1 MGSRGHKQADRVSKG
16 DYYFNHIMRLP
27 TKGLSMVKHFTTV
40 KPGSYISLFLT
51 KGMKNVFTINKMSNN
66 NGKKANSQVN
76 QDSSPHPHRWK
87 ALGLLSLAQFLIIL
101 DTSIIGVAL
110 PTIQQHFS
118 FSQAELQWIFNAYV
132 IVFGALLLLGGRLL
146 DIIGQKKI
154 FIFGFTTL
162 TIASVIAG
170 LAPSG
175 IVLIIARALQ
185 GFGAALIAPLALSMV
200 VSLFGNNKLE
210 MNKAMGIWGASAPAG
225 GTAGVFLGGII
236 TAWID
241 WSWVFLI
248 NVPVAL
254 AVVALTPKLLP
265 KGVKQKGNIDYTGA
279 LSITGAL
286 IPLVYAIVTA
296 NDIGWMSVQTI
307 SLLSIAGLMFALFLT
322 IQRRKKEPLIPLS
335 IFRIPNLLASNIAM
349 ALLGASWIPMWFFL
363 NLYLQQVLNYGPFE
377 SGLALLPMTV
387 VIMVLMISTTP
398 RLMSRF
404 GIKRNLVIGLGLL
417 AAGIAMFTLTP
428 SNSSEKNTAYTF
440 MLYVLPASLIA
451 ALGMSLAYIP
461 VLTAAISNAHKEQTG
476 LASGLVNTSYQI
488 GSALGLAIIVA
499 VASNQTE
506 TLDNIGLPSIE
517 ALNGGFHSAFIVGA
531 IISIIATA
539 VVVIGLKM
547 RMTMNTEKTNA

>member
-1 MGSRGHKQADRVSKG
+1 
-16 DYYFNHIMRLP
+16 
-27 TKGLSMVKHFTTV
+27 
-40 KPGSYISLFLT
+40 
-51 KGMKNVFTINKMSNN
+51 MKNMSTSQVKNN
-66 NGKKANSQVN
+66 QVN

-87 ALGLLSLAQFLIIL
+87 ALGILSLAQFLIIL

-118 FSQAELQWIFNAYV
+118 FSQADLQWIFNAYV
-132 IVFGALLLLGGRLL
+132 TVFGALLLFGGRLS
-146 DIIGQKKI
+146 DIIGQKRI
-154 FIFGFTTL
+154 FIIGFLTL
-162 TIASVIAG
+162 TIASIIAG

-185 GFGAALIAPLALSMV
+185 GIGAALIAPSALSMV
-200 VSLFGNNKLE
+200 VSLFGNNRLE

-248 NVPVAL
+248 NVPVGL

-286 IPLVYAIVTA
+286 VLLVYAIVTA

-307 SLLSIAGLMFALFLT
+307 SLLSIAGLMFALFLI
-322 IQRRKKEPLIPLS
+322 IQRRKKEPLIPLD

-499 VASNQTE
+499 IASNQTE

>member
-1 MGSRGHKQADRVSKG
+1 MSTSQ
-16 DYYFNHIMRLP
+16 
-27 TKGLSMVKHFTTV
+27 VK
-40 KPGSYISLFLT
+40 
-51 KGMKNVFTINKMSNN
+51 NN
-66 NGKKANSQVN
+66 QVN
-76 QDSSPHPHRWK
+76 QDSSPYPHRWK
-87 ALGLLSLAQFLIIL
+87 ALGILSLAQFLIIL

-118 FSQAELQWIFNAYV
+118 FSQADLQWIFNAYV
-132 IVFGALLLLGGRLL
+132 IVFGALLLLGGRLS
-146 DIIGQKKI
+146 DIIGQKRI
-154 FIFGFTTL
+154 FIIGFLTL

-185 GFGAALIAPLALSMV
+185 GIGAALIAPSALSMV
-200 VSLFGNNKLE
+200 VSLFGNNRLE

-286 IPLVYAIVTA
+286 VLLVYAIVTT

-322 IQRRKKEPLIPLS
+322 IQRRKKEPLIPLN
-335 IFRIPNLLASNIAM
+335 IFKIPNLLASNIAM

-461 VLTAAISNAHKEQTG
+461 VLTAAISNTHKEQTG

-488 GSALGLAIIVA
+488 GSALGLAIIAA

-547 RMTMNTEKTNA
+547 RMKMNTEKTNA

>member
-1 MGSRGHKQADRVSKG
+1 MSTSQ
-16 DYYFNHIMRLP
+16 
-27 TKGLSMVKHFTTV
+27 VK
-40 KPGSYISLFLT
+40 
-51 KGMKNVFTINKMSNN
+51 NN
-66 NGKKANSQVN
+66 QVN

-87 ALGLLSLAQFLIIL
+87 ALGILSLAQFLIIL

-118 FSQAELQWIFNAYV
+118 FSQADLQWIFNAYV
-132 IVFGALLLLGGRLL
+132 IVFGALLLFGGRLS
-146 DIIGQKKI
+146 DIIGQKRI
-154 FIFGFTTL
+154 FIIGFLTL
-162 TIASVIAG
+162 TIASIIAG

-185 GFGAALIAPLALSMV
+185 GIGAALIAPSALSMV
-200 VSLFGNNKLE
+200 VSLFGNNRLE

-248 NVPVAL
+248 NVPVGL

-279 LSITGAL
+279 LSITGSL
-286 IPLVYAIVTA
+286 VLLVYAIVTA

-322 IQRRKKEPLIPLS
+322 IQRRKKEPLIPLD

>member
-1 MGSRGHKQADRVSKG
+1 
-16 DYYFNHIMRLP
+16 
-27 TKGLSMVKHFTTV
+27 
-40 KPGSYISLFLT
+40 
-51 KGMKNVFTINKMSNN
+51 MKNIS
-66 NGKKANSQVN
+66 ASQVN
-76 QDSSPHPHRWK
+76 NNQINQDSGPHPHRWK
-87 ALGLLSLAQFLIIL
+87 ALGIISLAQFLIIL

-110 PTIQQHFS
+110 PTIQQHFG
-118 FSQAELQWIFNAYV
+118 FSQADLQWIFNAYV
-132 IVFGALLLLGGRLL
+132 IVFGALLLLGGRLS

-154 FIFGFTTL
+154 FIIGFLTL

-175 IVLIIARALQ
+175 VILIVARALQ
-185 GFGAALIAPLALSMV
+185 GIGSALIAPSALSMV

-236 TAWID
+236 TAWVD

-248 NVPVAL
+248 NVPIGL
-254 AVVALTPKLLP
+254 AVLALTPKLLP
-265 KGVKQKGNIDYTGA
+265 IGVKQKGKIDYTGA

-286 IPLVYAIVTA
+286 VLLVYAIVTG

-307 SLLSIAGLMFALFLT
+307 SLLSIAGTMFALFLN

-377 SGLALLPMTV
+377 SGLALLPMTAM
-387 VIMVLMISTTP
+387 IMVLMINTTP

-404 GIKRNLVIGLGLL
+404 GIKRNLVMGLGLL
-417 AAGIAMFTLTP
+417 AT
-428 SNSSEKNTAYTF
+428 
-440 MLYVLPASLIA
+440 
-451 ALGMSLAYIP
+451 
-461 VLTAAISNAHKEQTG
+461 
-476 LASGLVNTSYQI
+476 GLVNTSYQI

-499 VASNQTE
+499 IASNQTE
-506 TLDNIGLPSIE
+506 TLENIGLPSIE
-517 ALNGGFHSAFIVGA
+517 AINGGFHSAFIVGA
-531 IISIIATA
+531 IISVIATA
-539 VVVIGLKM
+539 LVVIGLKM
-547 RMTMNTEKTNA
+547 RMKMSTEKTIAKN

>member
-1 MGSRGHKQADRVSKG
+1 MSTSQ
-16 DYYFNHIMRLP
+16 
-27 TKGLSMVKHFTTV
+27 VK
-40 KPGSYISLFLT
+40 
-51 KGMKNVFTINKMSNN
+51 NN
-66 NGKKANSQVN
+66 QVN
-76 QDSSPHPHRWK
+76 QDSSPYPHRWK
-87 ALGLLSLAQFLIIL
+87 ALGILSLAQFLIIL

-118 FSQAELQWIFNAYV
+118 FSQADLQWIFNAYV
-132 IVFGALLLLGGRLL
+132 IVFGALLLLGGRLS
-146 DIIGQKKI
+146 DIIGQKRI
-154 FIFGFTTL
+154 FIIGFLTL
-162 TIASVIAG
+162 TIASIIAG

-185 GFGAALIAPLALSMV
+185 GIGAALIAPSALSMV
-200 VSLFGNNKLE
+200 VSLFGNNRLE
-210 MNKAMGIWGASAPAG
+210 MNKAMGFWGASAPAG

-248 NVPVAL
+248 NVPVGL

-286 IPLVYAIVTA
+286 VLLVYAIVTA

-322 IQRRKKEPLIPLS
+322 IQRRKKEPLIPLD

-547 RMTMNTEKTNA
+547 RMKMNTEKTNA

>member
-1 MGSRGHKQADRVSKG
+1 
-16 DYYFNHIMRLP
+16 
-27 TKGLSMVKHFTTV
+27 
-40 KPGSYISLFLT
+40 
-51 KGMKNVFTINKMSNN
+51 MKNTSTSQVDNN
-66 NGKKANSQVN
+66 QVN
-76 QDSSPHPHRWK
+76 QDPSPHPHRWK
-87 ALGLLSLAQFLIIL
+87 ALGVLSLAQFLILL

-118 FSQAELQWIFNAYV
+118 FSQADLQWIFNAYV
-132 IVFGALLLLGGRLL
+132 IVFGALLLLGGRLS

-154 FIFGFTTL
+154 FVIGFATL

-185 GFGAALIAPLALSMV
+185 GIGAALIAPSALSMV

-236 TAWID
+236 TAWVD

-248 NVPVAL
+248 NVPIGL
-254 AVVALTPKLLP
+254 AVLALTPKLLP
-265 KGVKQKGNIDYTGA
+265 KGAKQKGKIDYTGA

-286 IPLVYAIVTA
+286 VLLVYAIVTA

-307 SLLSIAGLMFALFLT
+307 SMLGIAGLMFALFLT
-322 IQRRKKEPLIPLS
+322 IQRLKKEPLVPLS
-335 IFRIPNLLASNIAM
+335 IFRVPNLLASNIAM

-377 SGLALLPMTV
+377 SGLALLPMTIM
-387 VIMVLMISTTP
+387 IMVLMISTTP
-398 RLMSRF
+398 KLMSRF
-404 GIKRNLVIGLGLL
+404 GIKRNLVVGLGLL
-417 AAGIAMFTLTP
+417 AAGIAMFILTP
-428 SNSSEKNTAYTF
+428 SNSSNSENGNTTYTF

-461 VLTAAISNAHKEQTG
+461 VLSAAISNAHKEQTG

-499 VASNQTE
+499 ISSSQTE
-506 TLDNIGLPSIE
+506 TLENIGLPSIE
-517 ALNGGFHSAFIVGA
+517 ALNGGFHTAFILGA
-531 IISIIATA
+531 IISVIATA
-539 VVVIGLKM
+539 IAVIGLKM
-547 RMTMNTEKTNA
+547 GTKKTEKTAAIN

>member
-1 MGSRGHKQADRVSKG
+1 
-16 DYYFNHIMRLP
+16 
-27 TKGLSMVKHFTTV
+27 
-40 KPGSYISLFLT
+40 
-51 KGMKNVFTINKMSNN
+51 MKNISTSQVNN
-66 NGKKANSQVN
+66 NQVN

-87 ALGLLSLAQFLIIL
+87 ALGILSLAQFLIIL

-118 FSQAELQWIFNAYV
+118 FSQADLQWIFNAYV
-132 IVFGALLLLGGRLL
+132 IVFGALLLLGGRLS
-146 DIIGQKKI
+146 DIVGQKKI
-154 FIFGFTTL
+154 FIIGFLTL

-175 IVLIIARALQ
+175 VVLIVARALQ
-185 GFGAALIAPLALSMV
+185 GIGAALIAPSALSMV
-200 VSLFGNNKLE
+200 VSLFGNNRLE

-248 NVPVAL
+248 NVPVGL

-286 IPLVYAIVTA
+286 VLLVYAIVTA

-307 SLLSIAGLMFALFLT
+307 SMLSIAGLMFVLFLI
-322 IQRRKKEPLIPLS
+322 IQRRKREPLIPLN
-335 IFRIPNLLASNIAM
+335 IFRIPNLLTSNIAM

-387 VIMVLMISTTP
+387 IIMVLMISTTP
-398 RLMSRF
+398 ILMSRF

-461 VLTAAISNAHKEQTG
+461 VLTAAISNTHKEQTG

>member
-1 MGSRGHKQADRVSKG
+1 
-16 DYYFNHIMRLP
+16 
-27 TKGLSMVKHFTTV
+27 
-40 KPGSYISLFLT
+40 
-51 KGMKNVFTINKMSNN
+51 MKNTSTSQVDNN
-66 NGKKANSQVN
+66 QVN
-76 QDSSPHPHRWK
+76 QDPSPHPHRWK
-87 ALGLLSLAQFLIIL
+87 ALGVLSLAQFLIIL

-118 FSQAELQWIFNAYV
+118 FSQADLQWIFNAYV
-132 IVFGALLLLGGRLL
+132 IVFGALLLLGGRLS

-154 FIFGFTTL
+154 FVIGFATL

-185 GFGAALIAPLALSMV
+185 GIGAALIAPSALSMV

-236 TAWID
+236 TAWVD

-248 NVPVAL
+248 NVPIGL
-254 AVVALTPKLLP
+254 AVLALTPKLLP
-265 KGVKQKGNIDYTGA
+265 KGAKQKGKIDYTGA

-286 IPLVYAIVTA
+286 VLLVYAIVTA

-307 SLLSIAGLMFALFLT
+307 SMLGIAGLMFALFLT
-322 IQRRKKEPLIPLS
+322 IQRLKKEPLVPLS
-335 IFRIPNLLASNIAM
+335 IFRVPNLLASNIAM

-377 SGLALLPMTV
+377 SGLALLPMTIM
-387 VIMVLMISTTP
+387 IMVLMISTTP
-398 RLMSRF
+398 KLMSRF
-404 GIKRNLVIGLGLL
+404 GIKRNLVVGLGLL

-428 SNSSEKNTAYTF
+428 SNSSNSENGNTTYTF

-461 VLTAAISNAHKEQTG
+461 VLSAAISNAHKEQTG

-499 VASNQTE
+499 ISSSQTE
-506 TLDNIGLPSIE
+506 TLENIGLPSIE
-517 ALNGGFHSAFIVGA
+517 ALNGGFHTAFILGA
-531 IISIIATA
+531 IISVIATA
-539 VVVIGLKM
+539 IAVIGLKM
-547 RMTMNTEKTNA
+547 GTKKTEKTAAIN

>member
-1 MGSRGHKQADRVSKG
+1 
-16 DYYFNHIMRLP
+16 
-27 TKGLSMVKHFTTV
+27 
-40 KPGSYISLFLT
+40 
-51 KGMKNVFTINKMSNN
+51 MKNMST
-66 NGKKANSQVN
+66 SQVN
-76 QDSSPHPHRWK
+76 NNETNQGSSLHPHRWK
-87 ALGLLSLAQFLIIL
+87 ALGVLSLAQFLIIL

-110 PTIQQHFS
+110 PTIQQHFG
-118 FSQAELQWIFNAYV
+118 FSQADLQWIFNAYV
-132 IVFGALLLLGGRLL
+132 IVFGALLLLGGRLS

-154 FIFGFTTL
+154 FVIGFATL

-175 IVLIIARALQ
+175 IVLIVARALQ
-185 GFGAALIAPLALSMV
+185 GIGAALIAPSALSMV

-236 TAWID
+236 TAWVD

-248 NVPVAL
+248 NVPVGL
-254 AVVALTPKLLP
+254 AVLALTPKLLP
-265 KGVKQKGNIDYTGA
+265 KGVKQKGKIDYTGA

-286 IPLVYAIVTA
+286 VLLVYAIVTA
-296 NDIGWMSVQTI
+296 NDIGWMSVQAI
-307 SLLSIAGLMFALFLT
+307 SLLGIAGLMFALFLT

-335 IFRIPNLLASNIAM
+335 IFRVPNLLASNIAM

-377 SGLALLPMTV
+377 SGLALLPMTIM
-387 VIMVLMISTTP
+387 IMVLMISTTP

-404 GIKRNLVIGLGLL
+404 GIKRNLIIGLGLL
-417 AAGIAMFTLTP
+417 AAGIAMFTFTP
-428 SNSSEKNTAYTF
+428 SNADSSENNTTYTF

-461 VLTAAISNAHKEQTG
+461 VLTVAISNTHKQQTG

-499 VASNQTE
+499 IASGHTAALE
-506 TLDNIGLPSIE
+506 NIGLPSIE

-531 IISIIATA
+531 IISVIATA
-539 VVVIGLKM
+539 VAVIGLKM
-547 RMTMNTEKTNA
+547 RTRRTEKTTAKD

>member
-1 MGSRGHKQADRVSKG
+1 
-16 DYYFNHIMRLP
+16 
-27 TKGLSMVKHFTTV
+27 
-40 KPGSYISLFLT
+40 
-51 KGMKNVFTINKMSNN
+51 MKNISTSQVNN
-66 NGKKANSQVN
+66 NQVN
-76 QDSSPHPHRWK
+76 QDSGPHPHRWK
-87 ALGLLSLAQFLIIL
+87 ALGLLSLAQFLVIL

-118 FSQAELQWIFNAYV
+118 FSQADLQWIFNAYV
-132 IVFGALLLLGGRLL
+132 IVFGALLLLGGRLS

-154 FIFGFTTL
+154 FVIGFATL

-175 IVLIIARALQ
+175 IVLIVARALQ
-185 GFGAALIAPLALSMV
+185 GIGAALIAPSALSMV

-236 TAWID
+236 TAWVD

-248 NVPVAL
+248 NVPVGL
-254 AVVALTPKLLP
+254 AVLALTPKLLP
-265 KGVKQKGNIDYTGA
+265 KGVKQRGKIDYAGA
-279 LSITGAL
+279 LSVTGAL
-286 IPLVYAIVTA
+286 ILLVYAIVTA

-307 SLLSIAGLMFALFLT
+307 SMLSISGLMFTLFFT

-335 IFRIPNLLASNIAM
+335 IFKVPNLLASNIAM

-363 NLYLQQVLNYGPFE
+363 NLYLQQVLHYGPFE
-377 SGLALLPMTV
+377 SGLALLPMTIM
-387 VIMVLMISTTP
+387 IMVLMISTTP

-404 GIKRNLVIGLGLL
+404 GIKRNLVVGLGLL
-417 AAGIAMFTLTP
+417 AAGIAMFSLTP
-428 SNSSEKNTAYTF
+428 SHTSENNTTYTF

-499 VASNQTE
+499 IASSQTE
-506 TLDNIGLPSIE
+506 TLENIGLLSIE
-517 ALNGGFHSAFIVGA
+517 AINGGFHSAFIVGA
-531 IISIIATA
+531 IISVIATA
-539 VVVIGLKM
+539 LVVIGLKM
-547 RMTMNTEKTNA
+547 RMKMSTEKTIAKN

>member
-1 MGSRGHKQADRVSKG
+1 MSTSQ
-16 DYYFNHIMRLP
+16 
-27 TKGLSMVKHFTTV
+27 VK
-40 KPGSYISLFLT
+40 
-51 KGMKNVFTINKMSNN
+51 NN
-66 NGKKANSQVN
+66 QVN
-76 QDSSPHPHRWK
+76 QDSSPYPHRWK
-87 ALGLLSLAQFLIIL
+87 ALGILSLAQFLIIL

-118 FSQAELQWIFNAYV
+118 FSQADLQWVFNAYV
-132 IVFGALLLLGGRLL
+132 IVFGALLLLGGRLS
-146 DIIGQKKI
+146 DIVGQKRIFIIG
-154 FIFGFTTL
+154 FLTL

-185 GFGAALIAPLALSMV
+185 GIGAALIAPSALSMV
-200 VSLFGNNKLE
+200 VSLFGNNRLE

-286 IPLVYAIVTA
+286 VLLVYAIVTA

-322 IQRRKKEPLIPLS
+322 IQRRKKEPLIPLN

>member
-1 MGSRGHKQADRVSKG
+1 
-16 DYYFNHIMRLP
+16 
-27 TKGLSMVKHFTTV
+27 
-40 KPGSYISLFLT
+40 
-51 KGMKNVFTINKMSNN
+51 MKNTSTSQVDNN
-66 NGKKANSQVN
+66 QVN
-76 QDSSPHPHRWK
+76 QDPSPHPHRWK
-87 ALGLLSLAQFLIIL
+87 ALGVLSLAQFLIIL

-118 FSQAELQWIFNAYV
+118 FSQADLQWIFNAYV
-132 IVFGALLLLGGRLL
+132 IVFGALLLLGGRLS

-154 FIFGFTTL
+154 FVIGFATL

-185 GFGAALIAPLALSMV
+185 GIGAALIAPSALSMV

-236 TAWID
+236 TAWVD

-248 NVPVAL
+248 NVPIGL
-254 AVVALTPKLLP
+254 AVLALTPKLLP
-265 KGVKQKGNIDYTGA
+265 KGAKQKGKIDYTGA

-286 IPLVYAIVTA
+286 VLLVYAIVTA

-307 SLLSIAGLMFALFLT
+307 SMLGIAGLMFALFLT
-322 IQRRKKEPLIPLS
+322 IQRLKKEPLVPLS
-335 IFRIPNLLASNIAM
+335 IFRVPNLLASNIAM

-377 SGLALLPMTV
+377 SGLALLPMTIM
-387 VIMVLMISTTP
+387 IMVLMISTTP
-398 RLMSRF
+398 KLMSRF
-404 GIKRNLVIGLGLL
+404 GIKRNLVVGLGLL
-417 AAGIAMFTLTP
+417 AAGIAMFILTP
-428 SNSSEKNTAYTF
+428 SNSSNSENGNTTYTF

-461 VLTAAISNAHKEQTG
+461 VLSAAISNAHKEQTG

-499 VASNQTE
+499 ISSSQTE
-506 TLDNIGLPSIE
+506 TLENIGLPSIE
-517 ALNGGFHSAFIVGA
+517 ALNGGFHTAFILGA
-531 IISIIATA
+531 IISVIATA
-539 VVVIGLKM
+539 IAVIGLKM
-547 RMTMNTEKTNA
+547 GTKKTEKTAAIN

>member
-1 MGSRGHKQADRVSKG
+1 MSTSQ
-16 DYYFNHIMRLP
+16 
-27 TKGLSMVKHFTTV
+27 VK
-40 KPGSYISLFLT
+40 
-51 KGMKNVFTINKMSNN
+51 NN
-66 NGKKANSQVN
+66 QVN

-87 ALGLLSLAQFLIIL
+87 ALGILSLAQFLIIL

-118 FSQAELQWIFNAYV
+118 FSQADLQWIFNAYV
-132 IVFGALLLLGGRLL
+132 IVFGALLLLGGRLS
-146 DIIGQKKI
+146 DIIGQKRI
-154 FIFGFTTL
+154 FIIGFLTL

-185 GFGAALIAPLALSMV
+185 GIGAALIAPSALSMV
-200 VSLFGNNKLE
+200 VSLFGNNRLE

-248 NVPVAL
+248 NVPVGL
-254 AVVALTPKLLP
+254 AVAALTPKLLP

-286 IPLVYAIVTA
+286 VLLVYAIVTA

-322 IQRRKKEPLIPLS
+322 IQRRKKEPLIPLD

>member
-1 MGSRGHKQADRVSKG
+1 MSTSQ
-16 DYYFNHIMRLP
+16 
-27 TKGLSMVKHFTTV
+27 VK
-40 KPGSYISLFLT
+40 
-51 KGMKNVFTINKMSNN
+51 NN
-66 NGKKANSQVN
+66 QVN
-76 QDSSPHPHRWK
+76 QDSSPHPYRWK
-87 ALGLLSLAQFLIIL
+87 ALGILSLAQFLIIL

-118 FSQAELQWIFNAYV
+118 FSQADLQWIFNAYV
-132 IVFGALLLLGGRLL
+132 IVFGALLLLGGRLS
-146 DIIGQKKI
+146 DIIGQKRI
-154 FIFGFTTL
+154 FIIGFLTL

-185 GFGAALIAPLALSMV
+185 GIGAALIAPSALSMV
-200 VSLFGNNKLE
+200 VSLFGNNRLE
-210 MNKAMGIWGASAPAG
+210 MNKAMGFWGASAPAG

-248 NVPVAL
+248 NVPVGL

-286 IPLVYAIVTA
+286 VLLVYAIVTA

-307 SLLSIAGLMFALFLT
+307 SLLSIAGLMFVLFLT
-322 IQRRKKEPLIPLS
+322 IQRRKKEPLIPLD

-488 GSALGLAIIVA
+488 GSALGLVIIVA